1 MKNNAD
7 HQVATVRQPVSD
19 RANGRPAVLGG
30 EPVFPEGIPF
40 MRPTLP
46 PWEALADPLRK
57 IIESGMLTKGR
68 HLEAFERAIA
78 EYLGVKHAV
87 GVSSCTTGLLL
98 TCLCLDLHGEVL
110 VPSFTFMATVHAMV
124 WQQLT
129 PVFVDV
135 DPETWNI
142 NPAAA
147 ERAITPRT
155 TAIVGVHV
163 FGNPAPVEELERVAA
178 RHGLT
183 LILDAAHGFGA
194 LHHGQ
199 PVGRYGHAEVFSSSP
214 TKLLVTGEGG
224 VVTTNDGALAERLR
238 VAREYG
244 NPGNYDSVL
253 PGINARM
260 QEFSAI
266 LGLETLKMLEENAQR
281 RNALAARYQE
291 RLATVPGISY
301 QKIQPYDRSSYKD
314 LTIRIN
320 AAQFGL
326 DRDQFGIALRAE
338 GIGTRQYYV
347 PPVHQHTT
355 YRELMT
361 QQRPHLPVTEA
372 LAPEVISLPIYSH
385 MPAESVDRVCDA
397 IVRIQTHAEE
407 IAAALSAQRER

>member
-1 MKNNAD
+1 
-7 HQVATVRQPVSD
+7 
-19 RANGRPAVLGG
+19 
-30 EPVFPEGIPF
+30 

-46 PWEALADPLRK
+46 RWETLADPLRV
-57 IIESGMLTKGR
+57 IIESGMLTKGH
-68 HLEAFERAIA
+68 HLEAFERAVA
-78 EYLGVKHAV
+78 DYLGVRHAV

-147 ERAITPRT
+147 ERAITPQT

-194 LHHGQ
+194 LHYGQ
-199 PVGRYGHAEVFSSSP
+199 PVGRYGHVEVFSSSP

-244 NPGNYDSVL
+244 NPGNYDSLL

-281 RNALAARYQE
+281 RNALVAFMSVE
-291 RLATVPGISY
+291 LM
-301 QKIQPYDRSSYKD
+301 
-314 LTIRIN
+314 LN
-320 AAQFGL
+320 AAN
-326 DRDQFGIALRAE
+326 
-338 GIGTRQYYV
+338 
-347 PPVHQHTT
+347 PV
-355 YRELMT
+355 M
-361 QQRPHLPVTEA
+361 VAFA
-372 LAPEVISLPIYSH
+372 LARGNLDGQIATFFVMVVAAAEVVVGLSIIITIYRTRRST
-385 MPAESVDRVCDA
+385 SVD
-397 IVRIQTHAEE
+397 
-407 IAAALSAQRER
+407 AASLLKL